1 MNFFI
6 FGCIFHKSCSL
17 KTKCTTCTDNE
28 NRHIHLYY
36 TCLPFTHLPCICQM
50 SVYFIMYHTHT
61 HTHTHNAI
69 ILIIVISIYSAHF
82 IVTTIVPTHLQFP
95 FKFRECKLLSC
106 HKRKPGS
113 LSLSNFLIIPCTHN
127 SMQS

>member
-1 MNFFI
+1 MDFVI

-28 NRHIHLYY
+28 NRHTHLYS
-36 TCLPFTHLPCICQM
+36 TCLPFTHLHVSVRCQCILSC
-50 SVYFIMYHTHT
+50 ST

-95 FKFRECKLLSC
+95 FKFRECKLLLC

-113 LSLSNFLIIPCTHN
+113 LSLSNFLIIPCTHD
-127 SMQS
+127 SMHS